1 MKKKEKTQ
9 GLIQELKE
17 ESGGLDE
24 KGLQFFCIVFALV
37 GAFMYVLNMS
47 VDSPQIAYITGAMG
61 VWMLLSLIFFRIG
74 RNVKLV
80 VVGIAVAMLLML
92 VYFLVSGGE
101 KGFSIIWLLL
111 LPPIGMFFLNL
122 YYGSILSLI
131 LGIITA
137 VYMWTPL
144 SQLGYPYSKT
154 WLTRFPIA
162 YFVETIMCMAIQYRI
177 FDYKRKQRE
186 LLIRAE
192 KANRAKSDFLANMSH
207 EIRTPMNAIMGMCE
221 LVLNEKDLSDDVRDN
236 CSNIHLSGRNLL
248 SIINDLLDFSKI
260 ESGKMEL
267 VCEPYQLA
275 SMLNDVINMAMAR
288 KGDKQIELVV
298 DCNPNIPDKLYGDEI
313 RIRQIIINLLTNAI
327 KFTQKGGVLFRIGY
341 RKESYGINLI
351 FTVKDSGIGIKK
363 KNLGKMFQSF
373 SQVDTRRNRAI
384 EGTGLGLAIS
394 KQLVKKMGGI
404 IHVDSV
410 YGQGTEFTVVLPQKV
425 VEEEPIIRL
434 FDPEHTKILC
444 YIHFGKFDHPFVT
457 KRYAQLLEHM
467 EHDFGIGCRSCDS
480 LEEVKR
486 ELGSDTEYTHL
497 FLARDEYLEA
507 REYFE
512 ELAEKMTI
520 TIVQERQNRIDVG
533 KNMRNIYKP
542 FYSLSVGNVINGE
555 KLSFNAGNESPK
567 LGRFHAPGAKI
578 LVVDDNVMNLKVALG
593 LLKPYQ
599 MTILTAQSGPEAI
612 EMVKKNHDYHIVFMD
627 HMMPGMD
634 GVEAVHAIRQLPGEY
649 FQRVPIVAL
658 TANAVN
664 GAREM
669 FLSEGF
675 QGFVT
680 KPIEMS
686 AMERTLRRL
695 LPEELIQHEEKGGV

>member
-1 MKKKEKTQ
+1 MKKMGKPQ
-9 GLIQELKE
+9 NLLQELKE
-17 ESGGLDE
+17 DAKELDE
-24 KGLQFFCIVFALV
+24 KALQFFCVVFALV
-37 GAFMYVLNMS
+37 GGFMFVLNMS
-47 VDSPQIAYITGAMG
+47 VNSPQIAYITGALG
-61 VWMLLSLIFFRIG
+61 IWMLFSLFLFHIG
-74 RNVKLV
+74 RNVKWV
-80 VVGIAVAMLLML
+80 VFSITLSMLLL
-92 VYFLVSGGE
+92 LIYFLVTGGE
-101 KGFSIIWLLL
+101 KGFSIIWLLFV
-111 LPPIGMFFLNL
+111 PPIGMFFLNL
-122 YYGSILSLI
+122 YYGGILSLM

-144 SQLGYPYSKT
+144 CELGYPYSAT

-162 YFVETIMCMAIQYRI
+162 YFIEMVMCMAIQCRI
-177 FDYKRKQRE
+177 FYYKRQQRE
-186 LLIRAE
+186 LLSKAE
-192 KANRAKSDFLANMSH
+192 EANRAKSDFLANMSH

-221 LVLNEKDLSDDVRDN
+221 LVLNEKDLSEDVREN

-275 SMLNDVINMAMAR
+275 SLLNDIINMAMAR

-298 DCNPNIPDKLYGDEI
+298 DCDPNIPDKLYGDEI

-327 KFTQKGGVLFRIGY
+327 KFTHEGGVLFRIGA

-351 FTVKDSGIGIKK
+351 ITVKDSGIGIKK
-363 KNLGKMFQSF
+363 KNLGKMFKSF
-373 SQVDTRRNRAI
+373 SQVDTKRNRAI

-404 IHVDSV
+404 IHVNSV
-410 YGQGTEFTVVLPQKV
+410 YGEGTEFTVVLPQKV

-434 FDPEHTKILC
+434 ADREKTKLLC
-444 YIHFGKFDHPFVT
+444 YIRFQKFSHPFVT
-457 KRYAQLLEHM
+457 KHYVHMVEHM
-467 EHDFGIGCRSCDS
+467 EHDFGIGCQTCSS
-480 LEEVKR
+480 LEEAKR
-486 ELGSDTEYTHL
+486 ELESEKGYTHL

-512 ELAEKMTI
+512 NLADKMTV

-542 FYSLSVGNVINGE
+542 FYSLSVGNIINGE
-555 KLSFNAGNESPK
+555 KLSFNAGNENLK
-567 LGRFHAPGAKI
+567 MGRFRAPKAKI
-578 LVVDDNVMNLKVALG
+578 LVVDDNIMNLKVALG

-599 MTILTAQSGPEAI
+599 MTILTAESGTEAI
-612 EMVKKNHDYHIVFMD
+612 EMVRKNPDYNIIFMD

-634 GVEAVHAIRQLPGEY
+634 GVEAAHAIREIPGEY
-649 FQRVPIVAL
+649 FQNVPIVAL
-658 TANAVN
+658 TANAVS

-695 LPEELIQHEEKGGV
+695 LPEALIEHEEKGDA